1 MSVTPPRHT
10 DYMEAQLA
18 LIEEPPAE
26 WHIDD
31 RTRDIGLRGIAS
43 ARAALAEA
51 GRVDTR
57 RDAKRAA

>member
-1 MSVTPPRHT
+1 
-10 DYMEAQLA
+10 MEAQLA

-26 WHIDD
+26 WRLDE

-51 GRVDTR
+51 RRSDPDHRTR
-57 RDAKRAA
+57 QAA